1 MICKKCSDQGLKSKM
16 CQQQQT
22 YQRLMAQRSFYDEEG
37 RLHIHDGNR
46 ETTKYICTNGHE
58 WTLISFHKCVRG
70 RDCDWKGG
78 EDSLFESNEEK
89 RKQWN
94 HSQTYANLRKSRDQ
108 LENSYKDEKVTV

>member
-94 HSQTYANLRKSRDQ
+94 HSQTYANLAT
-108 LENSYKDEKVTV
+108 NSKTHTKTRR